1 MGNDTARDD
10 RGGTMSLSRKGF
22 LKMLGLGALAAGS
35 TYGLPTKG
43 LEDARTAA
51 KKLKITDVEIFLF
64 DIGLTSPFRIAI
76 GEMTAANDLL
86 VRIRTDQGIVGVGE
100 ACPFPP
106 ITGETQATNA
116 AAARAIRDMIIG
128 KDPLA
133 IDALLRQI
141 GPLVHANPSA
151 VAAFD
156 MALFDI
162 LGKVAGLP
170 LFRLLGGTKNTFE
183 TDITTS
189 LDTLE
194 KMTAEAKGYADKGYK
209 TLKVKVGL
217 APDED
222 YAHIAAIRAAVGP
235 KVAIRID
242 ANQGWT
248 VPQAVYALRK
258 MEPLAIE
265 FCEQPVLASDTVGL
279 RAVRSQSPI
288 AIMADEALFGP
299 SDAIK
304 LIRADACDT
313 FNIKVMKA
321 GGLLNSIRIAHIA
334 DAANIRC
341 MVGCML
347 ESKLALTAAA
357 HVVASQANIV
367 YADLDGN
374 TEHVEDPIIGGMTVN
389 AGTLTLPETPGLG
402 CDVDPA
408 FVKKLRKV

>member
-1 MGNDTARDD
+1 
-10 RGGTMSLSRKGF
+10 MSLSRKSF
-22 LKMLGLGALAAGS
+22 LRMFGLGALAAGS
-35 TYGLPTKG
+35 TAYGLPSKA
-43 LEDARTAA
+43 LEDARAA
-51 KKLKITDVEIFLF
+51 GKKLKITDLEIFLF
-64 DIGLTSPFRIAI
+64 DIPTTSPFRIAI
-76 GEMTAANDLL
+76 GTMTAANDLL
-86 VRIRTDQGIVGVGE
+86 IRIRTDQGLVGLGE

-106 ITGETQATNA
+106 ITGETQATNVA
-116 AAARAIRDMIIG
+116 AAVSMRDMIVG

-133 IDALLRQI
+133 IDAHLRRI
-141 GPLVHANPSA
+141 GSLVHANPSA
-151 VAAFD
+151 VAACD
-156 MALFDI
+156 MALVDI

-170 LFRLLGGTKNTFE
+170 LFRLLGSEKNVFE

-194 KMTAEAKGYADKGYK
+194 KMTAEAKGYADQGYK

-217 APDED
+217 DPDED
-222 YAHIAAIRAAVGP
+222 YSHIAAIRAAVGP
-235 KVAIRID
+235 RVAIRID

-265 FCEQPVLASDTVGL
+265 FCEQPVLASDTAGL
-279 RAVRSQSPI
+279 RAVRTQSPI

-304 LIRADACDT
+304 LIRAEACDT

-321 GGLLNSIRIAHIA
+321 GGILNSVRIAHIA
-334 DAANIRC
+334 DAANMRC

-347 ESKLALTAAA
+347 ESRIALTAAA

-374 TEHVEDPIIGGMTVN
+374 AEHTADPVIGGMTTK
-389 AGTLTLPETPGLG
+389 AGMVTVPDAPGLG
-402 CDVDPA
+402 CGIDPA
-408 FVKKLRKV
+408 FLKKLKKV

>member
-1 MGNDTARDD
+1 
-10 RGGTMSLSRKGF
+10 MSLTRKGF
-22 LKMLGLGALAAGS
+22 LKMLGFGALAAGS
-35 TYGLPTKG
+35 NAYGLPSKA
-43 LEDARTAA
+43 LEDARAAA

-64 DIGLTSPFRIAI
+64 DIPLIAPFRIAI
-76 GEMTAANDLL
+76 GEMKAANDLL
-86 VRIRTDQGIVGVGE
+86 VRVRTDQGVVGLGE

-116 AAARAIRDMIIG
+116 AAARAIRDMLIG

-133 IDALLRQI
+133 IEALLREI
-141 GPLVHANPSA
+141 GPIVHSNPSA

-156 MALFDI
+156 MALYDI

-170 LFRLLGGTKNTFE
+170 LFRLFGGAKNQFE

-189 LDTLE
+189 IDTLE
-194 KMTAEAKGYADKGYK
+194 AMRAESKKYADMGYR
-209 TLKVKVGL
+209 TIKVKVGL
-217 APDED
+217 DPDED
-222 YAHIAAIRAAVGP
+222 FARLEAIRGAIGP
-235 KVAIRID
+235 KIAIRID

-248 VPQAVYALRK
+248 VPQAIYALKK
-258 MEPLAIE
+258 MAPLAIE
-265 FCEQPVLASDTVGL
+265 FCEQPVLASDTAGL
-279 RAVRSQSPI
+279 KAVRAQSPI

-299 SDAIK
+299 ADAIK
-304 LIRADACDT
+304 LIRAEACDT

-321 GGLLNSIRIAHIA
+321 GGILNSIRIAHIA
-334 DAANIRC
+334 AAANMRC

-347 ESKLALTAAA
+347 ETRLALTAAA

-374 TEHVEDPIIGGMTVN
+374 SEHVTDPVVDGMTVK
-389 AGTLTLPETPGLG
+389 AGTLTLPEKPGLG

-408 FVKKLRKV
+408 FVKKLAKV

>member
-1 MGNDTARDD
+1 
-10 RGGTMSLSRKGF
+10 MSLSRKGF
-22 LKMLGLGALAAGS
+22 LKMLGFGALAAGS
-35 TYGLPTKG
+35 KAYGLPSKAI
-43 LEDARTAA
+43 EDARAAA
-51 KKLKITDVEIFLF
+51 KKLKITDVEIYLF
-64 DIGLTSPFRIAI
+64 DLPLTSPFRIAI

-86 VRIRTDQGIVGVGE
+86 VRVRTDQGVIGLGE

-116 AAARAIRDMIIG
+116 AAAMAIRDMIIG

-133 IDALLRQI
+133 IDDLVRLI
-141 GPLVHANPSA
+141 GPIVHSNPSA

-156 MALFDI
+156 MAFFDI

-170 LFRLLGGTKNTFE
+170 LFRLLGGTKSVFE

-217 APDED
+217 DPDED
-222 YAHIAAIRAAVGP
+222 FARLEAIRSAVGP

-248 VPQAVYALRK
+248 VPQAIYGLRK
-258 MEPLAIE
+258 MAPLNIQ
-265 FCEQPVLASDTVGL
+265 FCEQPVLASDTAGL
-279 RAVRSQSPI
+279 SAVRAQSPI
-288 AIMADEALFGP
+288 SIMADEALFGP
-299 SDAIK
+299 ADAVK
-304 LIRADACDT
+304 LIRAGACDS

-334 DAANIRC
+334 DAANMRC

-347 ESKLALTAAA
+347 ETRLALTAAA

-374 TEHVEDPIIGGMTVN
+374 SEHVEDPIVDGMTVK
-389 AGTLTLPETPGLG
+389 AGTLTLPEKPGLG

>member
-1 MGNDTARDD
+1 
-10 RGGTMSLSRKGF
+10 MSLSRKSF
-22 LKMLGLGALAAGS
+22 LKMFGLGALAAGS
-35 TYGLPTKG
+35 KAYGLPSKT
-43 LEDARTAA
+43 LEEARAAA
-51 KKLKITDVEIFLF
+51 KRLKITEVEIFLF
-64 DIGLTSPFRIAI
+64 DIPITSPFRIAI
-76 GEMTAANDLL
+76 GTMTAANDLL
-86 VRIRTDQGIVGVGE
+86 IRIRTDQGIVGLGE

-116 AAARAIRDMIIG
+116 AAAVSMRDMIVG

-133 IDALLRQI
+133 IDALLREI
-141 GPLVHANPSA
+141 GPIVHANPSA

-170 LFRLLGGTKNTFE
+170 LFRLLGGTKNVFE

-217 APDED
+217 DPDED
-222 YAHIAAIRAAVGP
+222 YSHIAAIRAAVGP
-235 KVAIRID
+235 RVAIRID

-248 VPQAVYALRK
+248 VPQAIYALRK
-258 MEPLAIE
+258 MAPLAIE
-265 FCEQPVLASDTVGL
+265 FCEQPVLASDTAGL
-279 RAVRSQSPI
+279 RAVRLQSPI

-299 SDAIK
+299 ADAIK
-304 LIRADACDT
+304 LIRAEACDT

-374 TEHVEDPIIGGMTVN
+374 TEHVIDPITGGMTVK

>member
-1 MGNDTARDD
+1 
-10 RGGTMSLSRKGF
+10 MSLSRNGF

-35 TYGLPTKG
+35 KAYGLPSKA
-43 LEDARTAA
+43 LEDARAAA

-64 DIGLTSPFRIAI
+64 DIPLTSPFRIAI
-76 GEMTAANDLL
+76 GEMKAANDLL
-86 VRIRTDQGIVGVGE
+86 IRIRTDQGVVGLGE

-116 AAARAIRDMIIG
+116 AAAISIRDMLVG
-128 KDPLA
+128 EDPLA
-133 IDALLRQI
+133 IDALLRKI
-141 GPLVHANPSA
+141 GPLVHSNPSA

-156 MALFDI
+156 MALHDI

-170 LFRLLGGTKNTFE
+170 LFRLLGGTKNQFE

-194 KMTAEAKGYADKGYK
+194 NMTAESKKYADMGYK

-217 APDED
+217 DPGED
-222 YAHIAAIRAAVGP
+222 FARLSAIRAAIGLG
-235 KVAIRID
+235 VAIRID

-258 MEPLAIE
+258 MEPLAIQ
-265 FCEQPVLASDTVGL
+265 FCEQPVLASDTAGL

-299 SDAIK
+299 ADAVK
-304 LIRADACDT
+304 LIRAEACDS
-313 FNIKVMKA
+313 FNIKLMKA
-321 GGLLNSIRIAHIA
+321 GGILNAIRIAHIA
-334 DAANIRC
+334 DAANMRC
-341 MVGCML
+341 MAGCML

-374 TEHVEDPIIGGMTVN
+374 SEHVTDPIIDGMTVK
-389 AGTLTLPETPGLG
+389 AGVLTLPEKPGLG
-402 CDVDPA
+402 CDVDPD

>member
-1 MGNDTARDD
+1 
-10 RGGTMSLSRKGF
+10 MSLTRQGF

-35 TYGLPTKG
+35 KAYGLPSKA

-64 DIGLTSPFRIAI
+64 DIPLTSPFRIAI

-86 VRIRTDQGIVGVGE
+86 IRIRTDQGIVGLGE

-133 IDALLRQI
+133 IDGLLRQI
-141 GPLVHANPSA
+141 GPLIHANPSA

-156 MALFDI
+156 MALHDI

-170 LFRLLGGTKNTFE
+170 LFRLLGGTKNVFE

-189 LDTLE
+189 IDTLE
-194 KMTAEAKGYADKGYK
+194 KMTAESKKYADMGYK

-217 APDED
+217 DPNED
-222 YAHIAAIRAAVGP
+222 FTRLEAIRDAVGP
-235 KVAIRID
+235 KMAIRID
-242 ANQGWT
+242 ANQGWS
-248 VPQAVYALRK
+248 VPQAIYALKR
-258 MEPLAIE
+258 MAALNIE
-265 FCEQPVLASDTVGL
+265 FCEQPVLASDHAGM
-279 RAVRSQSPI
+279 RSVRSQSPI

-299 SDAIK
+299 ADGIE
-304 LIRADACDT
+304 LIRAEACDT

-334 DAANIRC
+334 DAANMRC

-347 ESKLALTAAA
+347 ESNLALTAAA
-357 HVVASQANIV
+357 HIVASQANIV

-374 TEHVEDPIIGGMTVN
+374 TEHVSDPIIGGMTVK

-408 FVKKLRKV
+408 FVKKLKKI

>member
-1 MGNDTARDD
+1 
-10 RGGTMSLSRKGF
+10 MSLSRKGF
-22 LKMLGLGALAAGS
+22 LKMLGFGALAAGS
-35 TYGLPTKG
+35 KAYALPSQA
-43 LEDARTAA
+43 LARAQADA

-64 DIGLTSPFRIAI
+64 DVPLVSPFRIAI

-86 VRIRTDQGIVGVGE
+86 IRIHTDQGISGVGE

-116 AAARAIRDMIIG
+116 AAAKAIRDMIIG

-133 IDALLRQI
+133 IDDLLRLI
-141 GPLVHANPSA
+141 GPIVHSNPST

-170 LFRLLGGTKNTFE
+170 LFRLLGGTKNVFE
-183 TDITTS
+183 TDITIG

-194 KMTAEAKGYADKGYK
+194 NMATEAKGHAEKGYK

-217 APDED
+217 DPDED
-222 YAHIAAIRAAVGP
+222 YAHLEAIRRTVGP
-235 KVAIRID
+235 QVAIRID

-248 VPQAVYALRK
+248 VPQAVYALKK
-258 MEPLAIE
+258 MAPLAIQ
-265 FCEQPVLASDTVGL
+265 FCEQPVLASDTAGL
-279 RAVRSQSPI
+279 KAVRAQSPI
-288 AIMADEALFGP
+288 AVMADEALFGP
-299 SDAIK
+299 ADAIK
-304 LIRADACDT
+304 LIRAEACDT
-313 FNIKVMKA
+313 FNIKLMKA
-321 GGLLNSIRIAHIA
+321 GGMLNSIRIAHIA
-334 DAANIRC
+334 DAANVRC

-347 ESKLALTAAA
+347 ETRLGLTAAA
-357 HVVASQANIV
+357 HVVASQANII

-374 TEHVEDPIIGGMTVN
+374 ADQVGDPIVDGITVQ
-389 AGTLTLPETPGLG
+389 AGTLTLPEKPGLG

>member
-1 MGNDTARDD
+1 
-10 RGGTMSLSRKGF
+10 
-22 LKMLGLGALAAGS
+22 LAAGS
-35 TYGLPTKG
+35 KAYGLPSKAI
-43 LEDARTAA
+43 EDARAAA
-51 KKLKITDVEIFLF
+51 KKLKITDVEIYLF
-64 DIGLTSPFRIAI
+64 DLPLTSPFRIAI

-86 VRIRTDQGIVGVGE
+86 VRVHTDQGVIGLGE

-133 IDALLRQI
+133 IDDLVRLI
-141 GPLVHANPSA
+141 GPIVHSNPSA

-156 MALFDI
+156 MAFFDI

-170 LFRLLGGTKNTFE
+170 LFRLLGGTKSVFE

-217 APDED
+217 DPDED
-222 YAHIAAIRAAVGP
+222 FARLEAIRSAVGP

-248 VPQAVYALRK
+248 VPQAIYGLRK
-258 MEPLAIE
+258 MAPLAIQ
-265 FCEQPVLASDTVGL
+265 FCEQPVLASDTAGL
-279 RAVRSQSPI
+279 SAVRAQSPI
-288 AIMADEALFGP
+288 SIMADEALFGP
-299 SDAIK
+299 ADAVK
-304 LIRADACDT
+304 LIRAGACDS

-334 DAANIRC
+334 DAANMRC

-347 ESKLALTAAA
+347 ETRLALTAAA

-374 TEHVEDPIIGGMTVN
+374 SEHVEDPIVDGMTVK
-389 AGTLTLPETPGLG
+389 AGTLTLPEKPGLG

>member
-1 MGNDTARDD
+1 
-10 RGGTMSLSRKGF
+10 
-22 LKMLGLGALAAGS
+22 
-35 TYGLPTKG
+35 
-43 LEDARTAA
+43 
-51 KKLKITDVEIFLF
+51 KLKITDVEIFLF
-64 DIGLTSPFRIAI
+64 DIPLTSPFRIAI

-86 VRIRTDQGIVGVGE
+86 VRVHTDQGVTGLGE

-116 AAARAIRDMIIG
+116 AAAKAIRDMIIG

-133 IDALLRQI
+133 IDDLVRLI
-141 GPLVHANPSA
+141 GPIVHSNPSA

-156 MALFDI
+156 MAFFDI

-170 LFRLLGGTKNTFE
+170 LFRLLGGTKSVFE

-194 KMTAEAKGYADKGYK
+194 KMTSEAKGYADKGYK

-217 APDED
+217 DPDED
-222 YAHIAAIRAAVGP
+222 YARIAAIRAAVGP
-235 KVAIRID
+235 QVAIRID

-248 VPQAVYALRK
+248 VPQAIYGLRK
-258 MEPLAIE
+258 MAPLNIQ
-265 FCEQPVLASDTVGL
+265 FCEQPVLASDTAGL
-279 RAVRSQSPI
+279 SAVRAQSPI
-288 AIMADEALFGP
+288 SIMADEALFGP
-299 SDAIK
+299 ADAVK
-304 LIRADACDT
+304 LIRAGACDS

-334 DAANIRC
+334 DAANMRC

-347 ESKLALTAAA
+347 ETRLALTAAA

-374 TEHVEDPIIGGMTVN
+374 SEHVEDPIVDGMTVKS
-389 AGTLTLPETPGLG
+389 GTLTLPEKPGLG

>member
-1 MGNDTARDD
+1 MN
-10 RGGTMSLSRKGF
+10 LSRKGF
-22 LKMLGLGALAAGS
+22 LRMLGVGALSAGS
-35 TYGLPTKG
+35 GAYGWPPKA
-43 LEDARTAA
+43 LEDVRAAR
-51 KKLKITDVEIFLF
+51 KKLKIVDVEIFLF
-64 DIGLTSPFRIAI
+64 DISLTSPFRIAI

-86 VRIRTDQGIVGVGE
+86 VRIRTDQGVTGLGE

-116 AAARAIRDMIIG
+116 AAARSIRDIIVG
-128 KDPLA
+128 KDPLG
-133 IDALLRQI
+133 IDALLREI
-141 GPLVHANPSA
+141 GPLVNSNPSA

-156 MALFDI
+156 MALYDI
-162 LGKVAGLP
+162 LGKLAGLP
-170 LFRLLGGTKNTFE
+170 LFRLLGGTKNVIE

-194 KMTAEAKGYADKGYK
+194 KMAAESKRYADMGYG

-217 APDED
+217 DPDED
-222 YAHIAAIRAAVGP
+222 FARLEAIRRAVGP
-235 KVAIRID
+235 RMAIRID

-248 VPQAVYALRK
+248 VPQAIYALRK

-265 FCEQPVLASDTVGL
+265 FCEQPVRASDTAGMG
-279 RAVRSQSPI
+279 AVRSRSPI
-288 AIMADEALFGP
+288 SIMADESLFGP
-299 SDAIK
+299 ADAIK
-304 LIRADACDT
+304 LIRGEACDA

-334 DAANIRC
+334 DAANMRC

-347 ESKLALTAAA
+347 ESNLALTAAA
-357 HVVASQANIV
+357 HVAASQANIV

-374 TEHVEDPIIGGMTVN
+374 TEHVENPIIGGMKVET
-389 AGTLTLPETPGLG
+389 GKLTLPETPGLG

-408 FVKKLRKV
+408 FVMKLRKV

>member
-1 MGNDTARDD
+1 
-10 RGGTMSLSRKGF
+10 
-22 LKMLGLGALAAGS
+22 MLGLGALAAGS
-35 TYGLPTKG
+35 KAYGLPSKA
-43 LEDARTAA
+43 LEEARAAA
-51 KKLKITDVEIFLF
+51 KKLKITDIEIFLF
-64 DIGLTSPFRIAI
+64 DIPLTSPFRIAI
-76 GEMTAANDLL
+76 GEMKAANDLL
-86 VRIRTDQGIVGVGE
+86 VRVITDRGVVGLGE

-116 AAARAIRDMIIG
+116 AAARSIREMLIG

-133 IDALLRQI
+133 IDSLLREI
-141 GPLVHANPSA
+141 GPLVHSNPSA

-156 MALFDI
+156 MALHDI

-170 LFRLLGGTKNTFE
+170 LFRLLGGTRTTFE

-194 KMTAEAKGYADKGYK
+194 NMTAESKKYADMGYK

-217 APDED
+217 DPDED
-222 YAHIAAIRAAVGP
+222 FARLSAIRAAIGRG
-235 KVAIRID
+235 VAIRID

-248 VPQAVYALRK
+248 VPQAIYALRK

-265 FCEQPVLASDTVGL
+265 LCEQPVLASDTAGL
-279 RAVRSQSPI
+279 GAVRRQSPI

-299 SDAIK
+299 ADAIK
-304 LIRADACDT
+304 LIRAEACDT

-334 DAANIRC
+334 DAANMRC

-374 TEHVEDPIIGGMTVN
+374 SEHVIDPIIDGMTVK
-389 AGTLTLPETPGLG
+389 AGVLTLPEKPGLG
-402 CDVDPA
+402 CDIDPA
-408 FVKKLRKV
+408 FVQTLRKI

>member
-1 MGNDTARDD
+1 
-10 RGGTMSLSRKGF
+10 MSLTRQGF
-22 LKMLGLGALAAGS
+22 LKMLGLGVLAAGS
-35 TYGLPTKG
+35 KAYGLPSKA
-43 LEDARTAA
+43 LEDARASA
-51 KKLKITDVEIFLF
+51 KKLRISDVEIFLF
-64 DIGLTSPFRIAI
+64 DIPITSPFRIAI
-76 GEMTAANDLL
+76 GTMTAANDLL
-86 VRIRTDQGIVGVGE
+86 IRIRTDQGIVGLGE

-106 ITGETQATNA
+106 ITGETQATNVA
-116 AAARAIRDMIIG
+116 AAISMRDMIVG

-170 LFRLLGGTKNTFE
+170 LFRLLGGAKNVFE

-194 KMTAEAKGYADKGYK
+194 KMTAEAKGYADQGYK

-217 APDED
+217 DPDED
-222 YAHIAAIRAAVGP
+222 YSHIAAIRAAVGP
-235 KVAIRID
+235 RVAIRID

-265 FCEQPVLASDTVGL
+265 FCEQPVLASDTAGL
-279 RAVRSQSPI
+279 RTVRAQSPI

-304 LIRADACDT
+304 LIRAEACDT

-334 DAANIRC
+334 DAANMRC

-374 TEHVEDPIIGGMTVN
+374 TEHVIDPITGGMTVK

>member
-1 MGNDTARDD
+1 
-10 RGGTMSLSRKGF
+10 MSLSRKSF
-22 LKMLGLGALAAGS
+22 LKMFGLGALAAGS
-35 TYGLPTKG
+35 KAYGLPSKT
-43 LEDARTAA
+43 LEDARAAA

-64 DIGLTSPFRIAI
+64 DIPITSPFRIAI
-76 GEMTAANDLL
+76 GTMTAANDLL
-86 VRIRTDQGIVGVGE
+86 IRIRTDQGLVGLGE

-116 AAARAIRDMIIG
+116 AAAVSIRDMIVG

-133 IDALLRQI
+133 IDTLLREI
-141 GPLVHANPSA
+141 GPIIHANPSA

-170 LFRLLGGTKNTFE
+170 LFRLLGGTKNVFE

-217 APDED
+217 DPDED
-222 YAHIAAIRAAVGP
+222 YSHISAIRAAVGP
-235 KVAIRID
+235 QVAIRID

-248 VPQAVYALRK
+248 VPQAIYALRK
-258 MEPLAIE
+258 MAPLAIE
-265 FCEQPVLASDTVGL
+265 FCEQPVLASDTAGL
-279 RAVRSQSPI
+279 RAVRLQSPI
-288 AIMADEALFGP
+288 AIMADESLFGP
-299 SDAIK
+299 ADAIK
-304 LIRADACDT
+304 LIRAEACDT

-374 TEHVEDPIIGGMTVN
+374 TEHVIDPITGGMTVK

>member
-1 MGNDTARDD
+1 
-10 RGGTMSLSRKGF
+10 MSLSRKGF

-35 TYGLPTKG
+35 KAYGLPSKA
-43 LEDARTAA
+43 LEDARATA
-51 KKLKITDVEIFLF
+51 KKLKITDIEIFLF
-64 DIGLTSPFRIAI
+64 DIPLTSPFRIAI
-76 GEMTAANDLL
+76 GEMKAANDLL
-86 VRIRTDQGIVGVGE
+86 IRVRTDQGVVGLGE

-116 AAARAIRDMIIG
+116 AAAVSIRDMLVG

-133 IDALLRQI
+133 IDALLREI
-141 GPLVHANPSA
+141 GPLVHSNPSA

-156 MALFDI
+156 MALHDI

-194 KMTAEAKGYADKGYK
+194 NMTAESKKYADMGYK

-217 APDED
+217 DPDED
-222 YAHIAAIRAAVGP
+222 FARLSAIRRAIGP
-235 KVAIRID
+235 KLAIRID

-265 FCEQPVLASDTVGL
+265 FCEQPVLASDTAGM

-299 SDAIK
+299 ADAVK
-304 LIRADACDT
+304 LIRAEACDT

-334 DAANIRC
+334 DAANMRC

-374 TEHVEDPIIGGMTVN
+374 SEHMTDPVVDGMTVK
-389 AGTLTLPETPGLG
+389 AGVLTLSEKPGLG

-408 FVKKLRKV
+408 FVKKLRRV

>member
-1 MGNDTARDD
+1 
-10 RGGTMSLSRKGF
+10 MSLSRKSF
-22 LKMLGLGALAAGS
+22 LKMFGLGALAAGS
-35 TYGLPTKG
+35 KAYGLPSKA
-43 LEDARTAA
+43 LEDARAA
-51 KKLKITDVEIFLF
+51 GKKLKITEVEIFLF
-64 DIGLTSPFRIAI
+64 DIPITSPFRIAI
-76 GEMTAANDLL
+76 GTMTAANDLL
-86 VRIRTDQGIVGVGE
+86 IRIRTDQGIVGLGE

-116 AAARAIRDMIIG
+116 AAAVSIRDMIVG

-133 IDALLRQI
+133 IDALLREI
-141 GPLVHANPSA
+141 GPIIHANPSA

-170 LFRLLGGTKNTFE
+170 LFRLLGGTKNVFE

-217 APDED
+217 DPDED
-222 YAHIAAIRAAVGP
+222 YSHISAIRAAVGP
-235 KVAIRID
+235 QVAIRID

-248 VPQAVYALRK
+248 VPQAIYALRK
-258 MEPLAIE
+258 MAPLAIE
-265 FCEQPVLASDTVGL
+265 FCEQPVLASDTTGL
-279 RAVRSQSPI
+279 RAVRLQSPI

-299 SDAIK
+299 ADAIK
-304 LIRADACDT
+304 LIRAEACDT

-341 MVGCML
+341 MVGCMF

-374 TEHVEDPIIGGMTVN
+374 TEHAIDPITGGITVN

>member
-1 MGNDTARDD
+1 
-10 RGGTMSLSRKGF
+10 MSLSRNGF
-22 LKMLGLGALAAGS
+22 LKMIGLGALAVGS
-35 TYGLPTKG
+35 KAYGLPSKA
-43 LEDARTAA
+43 LEDARAA
-51 KKLKITDVEIFLF
+51 SNKLKITDIEIFLF
-64 DIGLTSPFRIAI
+64 DIPLASPFRIAI
-76 GEMTAANDLL
+76 GEMKAANDLL
-86 VRIRTDQGIVGVGE
+86 VRIRTDQGIVGLGE

-116 AAARAIRDMIIG
+116 AAARSIRDMLAG

-133 IDALLRQI
+133 IDSLLREI
-141 GPLVHANPSA
+141 GPLVHSNPSA

-156 MALFDI
+156 MALYDI

-194 KMTAEAKGYADKGYK
+194 NMTAESKKYADMGYK

-217 APDED
+217 DPDED
-222 YAHIAAIRAAVGP
+222 FARLSAIRAAVGRG
-235 KVAIRID
+235 VAIRID

-248 VPQAVYALRK
+248 VPQAIYALRK
-258 MEPLAIE
+258 MEPLAVE
-265 FCEQPVLASDTVGL
+265 FCEQPVLASDTAGL
-279 RAVRSQSPI
+279 RTVRSQSPI

-299 SDAIK
+299 ADAIK
-304 LIRADACDT
+304 LIRAEACDT

-334 DAANIRC
+334 DAANMRC

-374 TEHVEDPIIGGMTVN
+374 SEHVTDPIIDGITVK
-389 AGTLTLPETPGLG
+389 AGVLTLPEKPGLG

-408 FVKKLRKV
+408 FVKMLRKV

>member
-1 MGNDTARDD
+1 
-10 RGGTMSLSRKGF
+10 MSLSRKRF
-22 LKMLGLGALAAGS
+22 LKMLGFGALAAGS
-35 TYGLPTKG
+35 RAYGLPSKA
-43 LEDARTAA
+43 LEEARAASAKTGSA
-51 KKLKITDVEIFLF
+51 KKFKITDVEIFLF
-64 DIGLTSPFRIAI
+64 DIPLTSPFRIAI

-86 VRIRTDQGIVGVGE
+86 VRVRTDQGVTGLGE

-116 AAARAIRDMIIG
+116 AAAKAIRDMVVG

-133 IDALLRQI
+133 IDDLLRLI
-141 GPLVHANPSA
+141 GPLVHSNPSA

-156 MALFDI
+156 MAFFDI

-170 LFRLLGGTKNTFE
+170 LFRLLGGTKATFE
-183 TDITTS
+183 TDITIS

-194 KMTAEAKGYADKGYK
+194 KMTAEAKGYAEQGYK

-217 APDED
+217 DPDED
-222 YAHIAAIRAAVGP
+222 FARLESIRRAVGP
-235 KVAIRID
+235 KPAIRID

-248 VPQAVYALRK
+248 VPQAIYALRK

-265 FCEQPVLASDTVGL
+265 FCEQPVRASDLAGMK
-279 RAVRSQSPI
+279 AVRSQSPVS
-288 AIMADEALFGP
+288 IMADESLYGP
-299 SDAIK
+299 ADAIE
-304 LIRADACDT
+304 LIRAEACDS

-321 GGLLNSIRIAHIA
+321 GGLLNSIRIAHVA
-334 DAANIRC
+334 DAANMRC

-347 ESKLALTAAA
+347 ETRLALTAAA

-374 TEHVEDPIIGGMTVN
+374 SEHETDPIIDGITVK
-389 AGTLTLPETPGLG
+389 AGTLSLPEKPGLG

>member
-1 MGNDTARDD
+1 
-10 RGGTMSLSRKGF
+10 MSLTRQGF

-35 TYGLPTKG
+35 KAYALPSQALSTG
-43 LEDARTAA
+43 RAAA
-51 KKLKITDVEIFLF
+51 KKLKITGVEIFLY
-64 DIGLTSPFRIAI
+64 DIPLISPFRIAI
-76 GEMTAANDLL
+76 GEMTAANDVL
-86 VRIRTDQGIVGVGE
+86 VRILTDQGVTGVGE

-106 ITGETQATNA
+106 ITGETQATNVA
-116 AAARAIRDMIIG
+116 ASKAIRDMIIG

-133 IDALLRQI
+133 VDDLIRLV
-141 GPLVHANPSA
+141 GPIVHSNPSA

-170 LFRLLGGTKNTFE
+170 LFRLLGGTKNVFE
-183 TDITTS
+183 TDITTG

-194 KMTAEAKGYADKGYK
+194 NMRNEAKGHADRGYK

-217 APDED
+217 DPDED
-222 YAHIAAIRAAVGP
+222 YAHIEAIRQAVGP
-235 KVAIRID
+235 KVNIRID

-248 VPQAVYALRK
+248 VPQAIYGLKK
-258 MEPLAIE
+258 MAPLAIQ
-265 FCEQPVLASDTVGL
+265 FCEQPVVASDTAGL
-279 RAVRSQSPI
+279 RAIREQSPI

-304 LIRADACDT
+304 LIRAEACDT
-313 FNIKVMKA
+313 FNIKLMKA
-321 GGLLNSIRIAHIA
+321 GGMLNSIRIAHIA

-347 ESKLALTAAA
+347 DTRLALTAAA

-367 YADLDGN
+367 YADLDGSADQ
-374 TEHVEDPIIGGMTVN
+374 TIDPVIDGIQIQ
-389 AGTLTLPETPGLG
+389 AGTLTLPEKPGLG

-408 FVKKLRKV
+408 FVKKLTKV

>member
-1 MGNDTARDD
+1 
-10 RGGTMSLSRKGF
+10 
-22 LKMLGLGALAAGS
+22 
-35 TYGLPTKG
+35 
-43 LEDARTAA
+43 
-51 KKLKITDVEIFLF
+51 
-64 DIGLTSPFRIAI
+64 
-76 GEMTAANDLL
+76 
-86 VRIRTDQGIVGVGE
+86 
-100 ACPFPP
+100 
-106 ITGETQATNA
+106 
-116 AAARAIRDMIIG
+116 MIIG

-133 IDALLRQI
+133 IDDLVRLI
-141 GPLVHANPSA
+141 GPIVHSNPSA

-156 MALFDI
+156 MAFFDI

-170 LFRLLGGTKNTFE
+170 LFRLLGGTKSVFE

-217 APDED
+217 DPDGDFARLE
-222 YAHIAAIRAAVGP
+222 AIRSAVGP

-248 VPQAVYALRK
+248 VPQAIYGLRK
-258 MEPLAIE
+258 MAPLAIQ
-265 FCEQPVLASDTVGL
+265 FCEQPVLASDTAGL
-279 RAVRSQSPI
+279 SAVRAQSPI
-288 AIMADEALFGP
+288 SIMADEALFGP
-299 SDAIK
+299 ADAVK
-304 LIRADACDT
+304 LIRAGACDS

-334 DAANIRC
+334 DAANMRC

-347 ESKLALTAAA
+347 ETRLALTAAA

-374 TEHVEDPIIGGMTVN
+374 SEHVEDPIVDGMTVK
-389 AGTLTLPETPGLG
+389 AGTLTLPEKPGLG

-408 FVKKLRKV
+408 FVKKLRKL

>member
-1 MGNDTARDD
+1 
-10 RGGTMSLSRKGF
+10 MSLSRKRF

-35 TYGLPTKG
+35 KAYGLPSKA
-43 LEDARTAA
+43 LEEARAAA
-51 KKLKITDVEIFLF
+51 KKLKITDIEIFLF
-64 DIGLTSPFRIAI
+64 DIPLTSPFRIAI
-76 GEMTAANDLL
+76 GEMKAANDLL
-86 VRIRTDQGIVGVGE
+86 VRVITDRGVVGLGE

-116 AAARAIRDMIIG
+116 AAARSIREMLIG

-133 IDALLRQI
+133 IDSLLREI
-141 GPLVHANPSA
+141 GPLVHSNPSA

-156 MALFDI
+156 MALHDI

-170 LFRLLGGTKNTFE
+170 LFRLLGGTRTTFE

-194 KMTAEAKGYADKGYK
+194 NMTAESKKYADMGYK

-217 APDED
+217 DPDED
-222 YAHIAAIRAAVGP
+222 FARLSAIRAAIGRG
-235 KVAIRID
+235 VAIRID

-248 VPQAVYALRK
+248 VPQAIYALRK

-265 FCEQPVLASDTVGL
+265 LCEQPVLASDTAGL
-279 RAVRSQSPI
+279 GAVRRQSPI

-299 SDAIK
+299 ADAIK
-304 LIRADACDT
+304 LIRAEACDT

-334 DAANIRC
+334 DAANMRC

-374 TEHVEDPIIGGMTVN
+374 SEHVIDPIIDGMTVK
-389 AGTLTLPETPGLG
+389 AGVLTLPEKPGLG
-402 CDVDPA
+402 CDIDPA
-408 FVKKLRKV
+408 FVQTLRKI

>member
-1 MGNDTARDD
+1 
-10 RGGTMSLSRKGF
+10 MSLSRKGF
-22 LKMLGLGALAAGS
+22 LKIAGLGALAAGS
-35 TYGLPTKG
+35 KAYGLPSRA
-43 LEDARTAA
+43 LELARAAA
-51 KKLKITDVEIFLF
+51 KRLKITDVEIFLF
-64 DIGLTSPFRIAI
+64 DIPLTSPFRIAI
-76 GEMTAANDLL
+76 GEMSAANDLL
-86 VRIRTDQGIVGVGE
+86 VRIRTDQGIVGLGE

-116 AAARAIRDMIIG
+116 AAARSIREMILG

-133 IDALLRQI
+133 IDDLVRLI
-141 GPLVHANPSA
+141 GPIVHSNPSA

-156 MALFDI
+156 MAFHDI
-162 LGKVAGLP
+162 LGQAAGLP
-170 LFRLLGGTKNTFE
+170 LFRLLGGTKATFE

-217 APDED
+217 DPDED

-248 VPQAVYALRK
+248 VPQAIYALRK
-258 MEPLAIE
+258 LAALDIQ
-265 FCEQPVLASDTVGL
+265 FCEQPVLASDMSGL
-279 RAVRSQSPI
+279 RTVRSESPI
-288 AIMADEALFGP
+288 AIMADEAVFGP
-299 SDAIK
+299 ADAIK
-304 LIRADACDT
+304 LIRAEACDT

-321 GGLLNSIRIAHIA
+321 GGLLNSVRIAHIA
-334 DAANIRC
+334 DAANMRC

-347 ESKLALTAAA
+347 ETRLALTAAA
-357 HVVASQANIV
+357 HVVASQANII

-374 TEHVEDPIIGGMTVN
+374 SEHVTDPIVGGMTVK
-389 AGTLTLPETPGLG
+389 AGTLTLPEIPGLG
-402 CDVDPA
+402 CDVDPV
-408 FVKKLRKV
+408 FVKTLKKI

>member
-1 MGNDTARDD
+1 
-10 RGGTMSLSRKGF
+10 MSLTRKGF
-22 LKMLGLGALAAGS
+22 LKMLGFGALAAGS
-35 TYGLPTKG
+35 KAYGLPSKA
-43 LEDARTAA
+43 LEDARAVA
-51 KKLKITDVEIFLF
+51 KKLKITDVEIYLF

-86 VRIRTDQGIVGVGE
+86 VRVRTDQGIVGLGE

-116 AAARAIRDMIIG
+116 AAARAIRDMIVG

-156 MALFDI
+156 MAFHDI

-170 LFRLLGGTKNTFE
+170 LFRLLGGTKNVFE

-189 LDTLE
+189 IDTLD
-194 KMTAEAKGYADKGYK
+194 KMTAESKKYADMGYK

-217 APDED
+217 DPNED
-222 YAHIAAIRAAVGP
+222 FTRLEAIRDAVGP
-235 KVAIRID
+235 KMAIRID

-248 VPQAVYALRK
+248 VPQAIYALRK
-258 MEPLAIE
+258 MAALNIE
-265 FCEQPVLASDTVGL
+265 FCEQPVLASDLAGM
-279 RAVRSQSPI
+279 RSVRSQSPI

-299 SDAIK
+299 ADAVK
-304 LIRADACDT
+304 LIRAEACDT

-321 GGLLNSIRIAHIA
+321 GGLLNAIRIAHIA
-334 DAANIRC
+334 DAANMRC

-347 ESKLALTAAA
+347 ESNLALTAAA

-374 TEHVEDPIIGGMTVN
+374 TEHVTNPIVGGMTVE

-408 FVKKLRKV
+408 FVRKLTKI

>member
-1 MGNDTARDD
+1 
-10 RGGTMSLSRKGF
+10 MSLSRKGF

-35 TYGLPTKG
+35 KAYGLPSKA
-43 LEDARTAA
+43 LEEARAA
-51 KKLKITDVEIFLF
+51 VKKLKITDVEIYLF
-64 DIGLTSPFRIAI
+64 DIPLTSPFRIAI
-76 GEMTAANDLL
+76 GEMKAANDLL
-86 VRIRTDQGIVGVGE
+86 IRVRTDQGVVGLGE

-116 AAARAIRDMIIG
+116 AAAVSIRDMLIG

-133 IDALLRQI
+133 IDALLREI
-141 GPLVHANPSA
+141 GPLIHSNPSA

-156 MALFDI
+156 MALHDI

-170 LFRLLGGTKNTFE
+170 LFRLWGGTKNTFE

-194 KMTAEAKGYADKGYK
+194 NMTAESKKYADMGYR

-217 APDED
+217 DPDED
-222 YAHIAAIRAAVGP
+222 FARLSAIRGAVGRG
-235 KVAIRID
+235 VAIRID

-265 FCEQPVLASDTVGL
+265 FCEQPVLASDTAGL

-299 SDAIK
+299 ADAVK
-304 LIRADACDT
+304 LIRAEACDT

-334 DAANIRC
+334 DAANMRC

-374 TEHVEDPIIGGMTVN
+374 SEHVTDPVIDGMTVK
-389 AGTLTLPETPGLG
+389 AGVLTLPEKPGLG

>member
-1 MGNDTARDD
+1 
-10 RGGTMSLSRKGF
+10 MSLSRKGF
-22 LKMLGLGALAAGS
+22 LKMLGLGALTAG
-35 TYGLPTKG
+35 TRAYGLPSKA
-43 LEDARTAA
+43 LEDARASAATTGLA

-64 DIGLTSPFRIAI
+64 DIPLTSPFRIAI
-76 GEMTAANDLL
+76 GEMTAATDLL
-86 VRIRTDQGIVGVGE
+86 VRIRTDQGVTGLGE

-106 ITGETQATNA
+106 ISGETQATNA
-116 AAARAIRDMIIG
+116 AAARAIRDMIVG

-133 IDALLRQI
+133 IDDLVRLI
-141 GPLVHANPSA
+141 GPIVHSNPSA

-156 MALFDI
+156 MAFHDI

-170 LFRLLGGTKNTFE
+170 LFRLLGGTKNVFE

-194 KMTAEAKGYADKGYK
+194 KMTAEAKGYADRGYK

-217 APDED
+217 DPDGDFERLE
-222 YAHIAAIRAAVGP
+222 AIRAAVGP

-258 MEPLAIE
+258 MAPLAIE
-265 FCEQPVLASDTVGL
+265 FCEQPVLASDTAGL

-299 SDAIK
+299 ADAIK
-304 LIRADACDT
+304 LIRAEACDT
-313 FNIKVMKA
+313 FNIKIMKA
-321 GGLLNSIRIAHIA
+321 GGLLNAVRIAHIA
-334 DAANIRC
+334 DAANMRC

-347 ESKLALTAAA
+347 ETRLALTAAA

-374 TEHVEDPIIGGMTVN
+374 SEHVEDPIVDGMTVK